1 MHGRI
6 ARTHLLGVRHVHDH
20 ASLHTPSIP
29 TPPRSRVR
37 AHLEHLREPGLDLCG
52 AQHRA
57 HIRGIG
63 VLTPNVPVP
72 LLLPLGPGAARLG
85 AAGGSGVPAPCGIS
99 GDGAAGA
106 ARGVPGV
113 GVDIVLVCW

>member
-1 MHGRI
+1 LTCC
-6 ARTHLLGVRHVHDH
+6 A
-20 ASLHTPSIP
+20 
-29 TPPRSRVR
+29 
-37 AHLEHLREPGLDLCG
+37 
-52 AQHRA
+52 AQHPRVPGE
-57 HIRGIG
+57 GIG

-113 GVDIVLVCW
+113 GVDMLGGDREGRR

>member
-1 MHGRI
+1 
-6 ARTHLLGVRHVHDH
+6 
-20 ASLHTPSIP
+20 
-29 TPPRSRVR
+29 VR
-37 AHLEHLREPGLDLCG
+37 AHLEHLREPGLDLCA
-52 AQHRA
+52 AQHPPRA
-57 HIRGIG
+57 RKGIG